1 MVFLLFCHVECKSEH
16 SAFVI
21 LSESARAK
29 SGKSNI
35 DGGILDLFR
44 KGFTFVENL
53 TAMQANV
60 SYQIKRTSTKVIITL
75 DREMVDEERLA
86 DWLNFLKVEYL
97 VKKAGFGEEIEAVGE
112 ELLAEWWEKNKT
124 RFIPAHEL

>member
-1 MVFLLFCHVECKSEH
+1 M
-16 SAFVI
+16 
-21 LSESARAK
+21 
-29 SGKSNI
+29 
-35 DGGILDLFR
+35 
-44 KGFTFVENL
+44 ENL
-53 TAMQANV
+53 ADMQANV
-60 SYQIKRTSTKVIITL
+60 SYQIKRTSTKVIVTF